1 MTNKSQQIRQTKIV
15 ATLGP
20 ASSDPETLAQ
30 MIESGLDVA
39 RINASHGAHKRDRA
53 TMQMVREVSQKVGK
67 PVGILYDLQGPKI
80 RVSDF
85 SGDPIPVESGSEVA
99 FAVNRTPEKGE
110 IGSDYD
116 LLDKD
121 LKAGE
126 PILIDDGNIAL
137 EAIRIESGL
146 VIAKALNAG
155 LIHPRKGINLPE
167 TKVSAPAITDKDQED
182 VLFAI
187 EEKVDFLALSFVR
200 KQQDVQLLH
209 DILNGVGAQI
219 PVISKIEKPAAVTNL
234 NEILQKSWGSM
245 VARGDLGVEIPPQQV
260 PLIQKQII
268 SEGLRMGKPTIT
280 ATQMLDSMTYN
291 PRPTRAE
298 ASDVANAVLDGTDAV
313 MLSSETAIGHYPV
326 ESVQM
331 MADVI
336 SYTEN
341 NSGRI
346 TQRRRRERSG
356 DSTPEAVTDA
366 GCQLAHHV
374 GAHAVVAFTQSGS
387 TALLA
392 SRRRPERPILAFTTH
407 PEVRDRLSLVWG
419 VRPYKIRP
427 ARSTDELI
435 EILDSTLQE
444 DGLAV
449 SGDKLVLL
457 MGAPTHKMGKT
468 NLMLVYRVGSWPG
481 LETGYSPDDEDE

>member
-1 MTNKSQQIRQTKIV
+1 MNIKAQQIRQTKIV

-20 ASSDPETLAQ
+20 ASADPEVLSR
-30 MIESGLDVA
+30 MVECGLDVV
-39 RINASHGAHKRDRA
+39 RINASHGAHERDSE
-53 TMQMVREVSQKVGK
+53 TIDLVRQVSRKVGK
-67 PVGILYDLQGPKI
+67 PLGILYDLQGPKI

-85 SGDPIPVESGSEVA
+85 EGDPHAVEVGSEVV
-99 FAVNRTPEKGE
+99 FAVNRPAEVGE

-121 LKAGE
+121 LKVGE

-137 EAIRIESGL
+137 ETIKVEKGL
-146 VIAKALNAG
+146 VIAKALNSG
-155 LIHPRKGINLPE
+155 LIHPRKGINLPD

-187 EEKVDFLALSFVR
+187 QKRVDFIALSFVR
-200 KQQDVQLLH
+200 KAQDIQKLH
-209 DILNGVGAQI
+209 DILNEARVQI
-219 PVISKIEKPAAVTNL
+219 PIISKIEKPAAVTNL
-234 NEILQKSWGSM
+234 GEILQKSWGTM
-245 VARGDLGVEIPPQQV
+245 VARGDLGVEIPPEQV

-268 SEGLRMGKPTIT
+268 SEGLRLGKPTIT

-313 MLSSETAIGHYPV
+313 MLSSETAIGNYPV

-331 MADVI
+331 MSDVI

-341 NSGRI
+341 NSGRMV
-346 TQRRRRERSG
+346 QRRRRERSV
-356 DSTPEAVTDA
+356 DSTPEAITDA
-366 GCQLAHHV
+366 ACQLAHHV
-374 GAHAVVAFTQSGS
+374 EAHALVAFTQSGS

-392 SRRRPERPILAFTTH
+392 SRRRPERPIMAFTTH
-407 PEVRDRLSLVWG
+407 PEVRNRLSLVWG
-419 VRPYKIRP
+419 VKPYKIRP
-427 ARSTDELI
+427 AQSTDELI
-435 EILDSTLQE
+435 EVLDHTLQD
-444 DGLAV
+444 DGLAT

-468 NLMLVYRVGSWPG
+468 NLMLIYRVGSWQG
-481 LETGYSPDDEDE
+481 LENSYSQEDEDE